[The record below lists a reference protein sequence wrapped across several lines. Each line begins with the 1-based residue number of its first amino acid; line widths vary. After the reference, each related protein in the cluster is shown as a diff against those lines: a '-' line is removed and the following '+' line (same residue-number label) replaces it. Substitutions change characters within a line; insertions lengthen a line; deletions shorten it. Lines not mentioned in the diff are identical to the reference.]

1 MSQMFAAPSN
11 QVPGTVSACWVRG
24 NQKKHSQTKEVS
36 QGPVPVL
43 ILWGT
48 ASSQRTSQGHPVPGN
63 SNRDAPMRKCG
74 LENLSV
80 NDFWQFGSYQ
90 MGPGRDFYE
99 LSALPRQSASGEGQ
113 KPVLLSCLLH

>member
-1 MSQMFAAPSN
+1 MSQMFAASSN

-24 NQKKHSQTKEVS
+24 NQKKHIQAKEVS

-48 ASSQRTSQGHPVPGN
+48 VSSQGHTVPAN
-63 SNRDAPMRKCG
+63 SHRDVPACKCG

-80 NDFWQFGSYQ
+80 NDFCQSGSYQ
-90 MGPGRDFYE
+90 MRPGRDFYQ

-113 KPVLLSCLLH
+113 KPILLSCFLH